1 MLSEL
6 SWIPSDKSFWFHAK
20 KIVVILLSCQIQ
32 LLYAFIY
39 SKLISFSWTS
49 NGNIAFISLET
60 PVLRINVI
68 YECLMCQSD
77 IQGLG
82 ESWAKYIEVIETIH
96 TKQ

>member
-1 MLSEL
+1 M
-6 SWIPSDKSFWFHAK
+6 
-20 KIVVILLSCQIQ
+20 VILLSCQTQ

-68 YECLMCQSD
+68 YECLMRQSD

-82 ESWAKYIEVIETIH
+82 ESRAKYIGIIETIH

>member
-1 MLSEL
+1 M
-6 SWIPSDKSFWFHAK
+6 
-20 KIVVILLSCQIQ
+20 VILLSCQIQ

-39 SKLISFSWTS
+39 SFSWTS

-82 ESWAKYIEVIETIH
+82 ESRTKYIEVIETIH